1 VRLDLFDY
9 ELPPERIAQRPA
21 EERDGARLL
30 VVREGAAPTPSAVRA
45 LPEIVPPGALVVVN
59 DTRVIPARL
68 YGRKRDTGGQVEFLL
83 VEPLG
88 PGNGDERPGS
98 VERFRALARASK
110 AMRVGTVVDLEGDEG
125 LWAEVVSERGPDG
138 VLEIALRCE
147 RDSVLAAVERTG
159 HMPLPPYVTRPDE
172 ASDRDRYQTVYAKSP
187 GAVAAPTAGLHL
199 SPRLLTEL
207 DARGVEL
214 ATVTLHVSLGTF
226 QPVTVEDLDAHPMHS
241 ERFEVPEAT
250 ASAITRARER
260 GAPVVAI
267 GTTVVRALESAVCR
281 EVPGTVEARSGTT
294 RLLIQPGYDFGVV
307 DALLTNFHL
316 PRSTLLALVCAFG
329 GHDRVLAAYRKAIEL
344 GMMFYSYG
352 DAMWLEPEQ
361 SPRRPSR
368 PR

>member
-9 ELPPERIAQRPA
+9 ELAPERIAQRPT

-30 VVREGAAPTPSAVRA
+30 VVRAGEPPAASLVRS
-45 LPEIVPPGALVVVN
+45 LPDVVPPGALVIVN

-68 YGRKRDTGGQVEFLL
+68 YGRKRGTGGQVELLL

-88 PGNGDERPGS
+88 PGDGEAPGS
-98 VERFRALARASK
+98 IERFRALARASK
-110 AMRVGTVVDLEGDEG
+110 AMRVGAIVDVEGDEG
-125 LWAEVVSERGPDG
+125 LWAEVVTERGPDG

-147 RDSVLAAVERTG
+147 RGAVLEAVERTG

-172 ASDRDRYQTVYAKSP
+172 ESDRERYQTVFAKNP

-199 SPRLLTEL
+199 SSRLVAEL
-207 DARGVEL
+207 GARGVEL
-214 ATVTLHVSLGTF
+214 ASVTLHVSLGTF
-226 QPVTVEDLDAHPMHS
+226 QPVTVEDLDAHPMHA

-250 ASAITRARER
+250 ASAIRAARAR

-267 GTTVVRALESAVCR
+267 GTTVVRALESAASA
-281 EVPGTVEARSGTT
+281 EAPGAVEARSGTT
-294 RLLIQPGYDFGVV
+294 RLLIQPGYRFGVV
-307 DALLTNFHL
+307 DAMLTNFHL

-329 GHDRVLAAYRKAIEL
+329 GRERVLAAYAEAIEL

-352 DAMWLEPEQ
+352 DAMWLEPEH
-361 SPRRPSR
+361 PAARSR
-368 PR
+368 